1 MATGSDFAWPNVT
14 VKQGSTV
21 VKGRSIVK
29 CSWSNNFAILLEQ
42 VGSEFSAEV
51 VIQVVFGRVSF

>member
-1 MATGSDFAWPNVT
+1 MATGSDVTWPSVT
-14 VKQGSTV
+14 VMRGSTV

-29 CSWSNNFAILLEQ
+29 YSWSNNFAILLEK